1 MFVFTKFPPQWELFW
16 MDLDHR
22 YTRFAEII
30 WLLAHAD
37 RNTVHSFVVWC
48 GRGAKGSK
56 EILKGANGN
65 FEKPLLQLPAS

>member
-1 MFVFTKFPPQWELFW
+1 MLFS
-16 MDLDHR
+16 MDLGLKFTHL
-22 YTRFAEII
+22 AEII